1 MRLRMPWE
9 MLSSRISSQGKSLL
23 FILCVFL
30 MTGCKEQIIHNLEE
44 VDANK
49 MVTALHNAGIEVE
62 KKIQPD
68 GRWSIAVDEK
78 SSMKALR
85 LLEDKRVLRAPSKS
99 SVLKGSV
106 IASREAQ
113 KFEYERGLSQE
124 IENTLLSL
132 DGVLEARV
140 HLNLPTPD
148 PLLGKIAGNT
158 SGTGSVLVVTNGE
171 LDLGTEHIAKLVSG
185 ASGISADK
193 ISVLASKAKSIA
205 EHEVVNMPLA
215 SQESASALHSKVY
228 LVAAM
233 GLGIFIL
240 GSFALNRRKFA
251 KLQREFEV
259 SRAGL

>member
-1 MRLRMPWE
+1 
-9 MLSSRISSQGKSLL
+9 MLTSRISSLGRKIIP
-23 FILCVFL
+23 ILCVL
-30 MTGCKEQIIHNLEE
+30 IITGCKEQIIHNLEE
-44 VDANK
+44 VDANR
-49 MVTALHNAGIEVE
+49 MVTALHNAGVEVE

-68 GRWSIAVDEK
+68 GRWSIAVEEEV
-78 SSMKALR
+78 SMQALR
-85 LLEDKRVLRAPSKS
+85 LLEDKRILRAPSKS

-148 PLLGKIAGNT
+148 PLLGKIAGNAN
-158 SGTGSVLVVTNGE
+158 GTGSVLVVTNSE
-171 LDLGTEHIAKLVSG
+171 LDLGTENIAQLVSG

-193 ISVLASKAKSIA
+193 ISVLASKAKITPEYDIA
-205 EHEVVNMPLA
+205 AIVESPVSRNIWSANFYPLA
-215 SQESASALHSKVY
+215 AL
-228 LVAAM
+228 

-240 GSFALNRRKFA
+240 ASFALSRRKFA

-259 SRAGL
+259 SRTGV